1 MYKTQ
6 TEINKNISDTS
17 VSNTGLSNTGFN
29 NTSVSNTG
37 LNNTSVTNTGVS
49 QENKSKLR
57 IAVMGENGIFAFSH
71 CKPNFGG
78 MAVDIWELAAKKY
91 NLDFEYSCLDG
102 TFDEAIQSLGN
113 NEYDAI
119 LGDFSVIDRRL
130 PYVNFTRPFT
140 ISKLYIFKENRMGTL
155 LRVIMNRVIFG
166 FLIFLTILILS
177 YTFLYQHYNKKPFL
191 YSLYQVILNLF
202 SDVPGV
208 ISSKIKNV
216 NKNNIYIIGL
226 ETLWIFL
233 RYVFFAIVI
242 AQLIQIITKLR
253 VAHIT
258 NDELKS
264 IQGVNVKR
272 GSSHVDY
279 INILGKTPILNDSRE
294 EIFDKMRNS
303 DQAVYGFEDYYPL
316 MLFSKEKNMDFV
328 LTENPMFNDES
339 AIIVNKK
346 NDDLLQKL
354 NSVIIELRGNGTM
367 KNICEKNLGNP
378 DYCII

>member
-6 TEINKNISDTS
+6 TEINKNISDSS
-17 VSNTGLSNTGFN
+17 VSISNQG
-29 NTSVSNTG
+29 
-37 LNNTSVTNTGVS
+37 TNG
-49 QENKSKLR
+49 KLR

-71 CKPNFGG
+71 CKPTFGG
-78 MAVDIWELAAKKY
+78 MAVDIWEIAAKKY
-91 NLDFEYSCLDG
+91 NLDFEYYCFDG
-102 TFDEAIQSLGN
+102 TFDEAVQAL
-113 NEYDAI
+113 YDNKYDVA
-119 LGDFSVIDRRL
+119 LGDFSVIERRL
-130 PYVNFTRPFT
+130 PYINYTRPFI
-140 ISKLYIFKENRMGTL
+140 ISKMYIFKENRLGTF

-166 FLIFLTILILS
+166 FLIFLIILILS

-216 NKNNIYIIGL
+216 DKNNIYIIGL

-242 AQLIQIITKLR
+242 AQLVQIIAKLR
-253 VAHIT
+253 VAHIS
-258 NDELKS
+258 NDELKT
-264 IQGVNVKR
+264 IQGVNVKK
-272 GSSHVDY
+272 GTSHVDFM
-279 INILGKTPILNDSRE
+279 NIVGKTPILNESRE
-294 EIFDKMRNS
+294 EIFSKMRNS
-303 DQAVYGFEDYYPL
+303 NDPVYGFEDYYPL

-328 LTENPMFNDES
+328 VTENPIFNDES

-354 NSVIIELRGNGTM
+354 NFVIIESRGNGTL
-367 KNICEKNLGNP
+367 KKICEKNLGDR
-378 DYCII
+378 DYCVI